1 MFKKEFTQYPHHTD
15 PYAKHRITDEEL
27 DFLYELQKEMNT
39 QHSDM
44 LTYPRIWVIQEPIKN
59 YLDNV
64 ETDLRNDPDAVE
76 YLNQIA
82 DGADLCIDCINI
94 TTPQQLYQTIQSIIK
109 DNSLE
114 EKYQVELINN
124 YKVLIH
130 GKNDIGKT
138 MLWEGSLEK
147 IQKNGLLAIVEWVMG
162 YTYHHAELRYYTKEL
177 YQRPGIFFLTYKD
190 GVRYLQKYADK
201 YDKDVKLIE
210 TSPMDLFTDCS
221 PEIKKLFDIL
231 HTVDFSKKNRKVYIS
246 GKITKT
252 EDYQERFDVAAR
264 ELLAQGYEVV
274 NPAYEGTKLENAS
287 YEDYMRLSFQLLK
300 DCDIIYMLKGWETS
314 PGANQEFG
322 YALAKAMEI
331 RFEK

>member
-1 MFKKEFTQYPHHTD
+1 MLKKEFTQYPHHTD

-147 IQKNGLLAIVEWVMG
+147 SKRM
-162 YTYHHAELRYYTKEL
+162 
-177 YQRPGIFFLTYKD
+177 D
-190 GVRYLQKYADK
+190 CLQ
-201 YDKDVKLIE
+201 L
-210 TSPMDLFTDCS
+210 
-221 PEIKKLFDIL
+221 
-231 HTVDFSKKNRKVYIS
+231 
-246 GKITKT
+246 
-252 EDYQERFDVAAR
+252 
-264 ELLAQGYEVV
+264 
-274 NPAYEGTKLENAS
+274 
-287 YEDYMRLSFQLLK
+287 
-300 DCDIIYMLKGWETS
+300 
-314 PGANQEFG
+314 
-322 YALAKAMEI
+322 
-331 RFEK
+331 